1 MSRLRTLAALGLIAA
16 LSYCAEPTGE
26 GNRPGFARIA
36 VQAVAPPSL
45 SQFAP
50 ALVVEQVRA
59 VVGRYIPQSESIDTI
74 ASRTFPFSDNTNQ
87 IQASFDIPV
96 SGTDTLELMLEYQTA
111 TGTVLFVAGSSIVVG
126 PGRTS
131 SPNNLFPSYIGPG
144 FNIGFMIMNGD
155 DTVVPAG
162 SAVQLDVSAYD
173 NTENEV
179 TEFYLSWSTDDPR
192 VTVSPRGLVQTRPG
206 ATQLITV
213 TARTPNGI
221 EAVTSIT
228 AQGTALMA
236 LAPDSVDVRPLE
248 EQVFEVTVGRDFD
261 IGWTWSVGGVDGGN
275 ATLGTIDENGLYTA
289 PFGVI
294 PNRETEVCVRDSNNA
309 ATRGC
314 AKVRMP
320 ASGGDADIVMI
331 NDLNL
336 FDNTMMAGL
345 GNQRFVQNLIAN
357 TGGGS
362 RSRGTVVWSD
372 RSRDAGCVPPQDSF
386 DECGDLAKRD
396 FFAAIGQAGY
406 TVASF
411 DSTVEADLTDIPNDV
426 RALILWMPLV
436 PYTALELNGLKRFVA
451 QGGRIIFIG
460 ENVDY
465 YSQTG
470 IDVEN
475 ALLAGLGGSMT
486 NRGDFIDCLLD
497 TGLQFWVT
505 PSRSLRAHPL
515 MNGVTDL
522 RYACASEIRLGS
534 NDKAL
539 FYDQTNKK
547 VLGAVAAISL
557 EPIDIPN
564 FVRPR
569 IVSPRTPPTRD
580 SRGRPR

>member
-1 MSRLRTLAALGLIAA
+1 MAA
-16 LSYCAEPTGE
+16 LSYCAEPTGD

-45 SQFAP
+45 AMYAP

-59 VVGRYIPQSESIDTI
+59 VVGRYQSDNEQFDTL
-74 ASRTFPFSDNTNQ
+74 ATRVFPFGDNTNQ
-87 IQASFDIPV
+87 IRVAFDLAV
-96 SGTDTLELMLEYQTA
+96 AGTDTLDLVLEYQTA
-111 TGTVLFVAGSSIVVG
+111 SGTILFIASSPIVVG

-144 FNIGFMIMNGD
+144 FNIGFMQMNGD
-155 DTVVPAG
+155 DTVVTAG
-162 SAVQLDVSAYD
+162 SAVQLDVTAFD
-173 NTENEV
+173 NSQTEV
-179 TEFYLSWSTDDPR
+179 TEFYLTWSTDDPR
-192 VTVSPRGLVQTRPG
+192 VPVSPRGLVQTRPG
-206 ATQLITV
+206 VTQQVTV

-221 EAVTSIT
+221 EAVTTIT
-228 AQGTALMA
+228 AQGAALMA
-236 LAPDSVDVRPLE
+236 LSPDSVDVRPLE

-261 IGWTWSVGGVDGGN
+261 IGTTWSVGGVDGGN
-275 ATLGTIDENGLYTA
+275 ATLGTISESGLYTA

-294 PNRETEVCVRDSNNA
+294 PNRETEVCVRDSNNPN
-309 ATRGC
+309 TRGC

-336 FDNTMMAGL
+336 FDNDMMQGA
-345 GNQRFVQNLIAN
+345 GNQRFVQNLIAS

-372 RSRDAGCVPPQDSF
+372 RSRNSGCVLPIDTF
-386 DECGDLAKRD
+386 NECGDVRKAD
-396 FFAAIGQAGY
+396 FFAVIRAAGY
-406 TVASF
+406 SITSF
-411 DSTVEADLTDIPNDV
+411 DSTTEADLTSIPPDV

-436 PYTALELNGLKRFVA
+436 PYTPFELNGLKQFAA

-465 YSQTG
+465 YGQAG

-475 ALLAGLGGSMT
+475 GLLAGLGGSMT
-486 NRGDFIDCLLD
+486 NRGDFIDCLGT
-497 TGLQFWVT
+497 TGLLYFVT
-505 PSRSLRAHPL
+505 PSRSLRTHPL

-522 RYACASEIRLGS
+522 RYACASEIRLGQ
-534 NDKAL
+534 NDKPL
-539 FYDQTNKK
+539 FYDLANRK

-557 EPIDIPN
+557 EPIDIPDA
-564 FVRPR
+564 VRATAL
-569 IVSPRTPPTRD
+569 SPRTAPTRD